1 MLLCLKITLFSD
13 FLPIIREGYD
23 KMVLTFES
31 FKECYILN
39 IQPSK
44 KMSLFAPAIF
54 GDLKKHAKSQQQN
67 GMELIDL
74 SLGSPDIPPAEN
86 LRQKMSELSALS
98 SSYGYTLTGIQTFN
112 EAVCN
117 YYKRVN
123 GVELNA
129 ETEVVQT
136 IGSQEGL
143 VHLPVAFC
151 DPGDVVLTTNPAYV
165 AYDAGIHLAGATPY
179 YMPLTK
185 EYDYLPDLKA
195 VPEEVLQ
202 KAKLLILNLPGN
214 PVPAM
219 PSLEYFKEVVD
230 FAKQYNIIVLHD
242 AAYSEFYFKGD
253 APISFLAT
261 PGAKEVGLEINSLS
275 KSFSLAGTRV
285 AYIVGNAQLVG
296 IMKQLKSNLDFGIF
310 EPIQQV
316 AALALD
322 NSEEITDKLR
332 KTFSERHKTLMEGL
346 TSIGWDVAPSN
357 GGMFVWA
364 KYPYD
369 INCIDFAFKA
379 IEQTG
384 VVMVP
389 GTVFGSAGEGYMR
402 LALVQPVELLEKAVE
417 KLKTIRV

>member
-1 MLLCLKITLFSD
+1 
-13 FLPIIREGYD
+13 
-23 KMVLTFES
+23 
-31 FKECYILN
+31 
-39 IQPSK
+39 
-44 KMSLFAPAIF
+44 MSLFVPAIF
-54 GDLKKHAKSQQQN
+54 GDLKKHAKMQEQK
-67 GMELIDL
+67 GMQLIDL
-74 SLGSPDIPPAEN
+74 SLGSPDIAPAED
-86 LRQKMSELSALS
+86 LRKKMSELTALS

-112 EAVCN
+112 EAVCR

-123 GVELNA
+123 NVELDP

-151 DPGDVVLTTNPAYV
+151 DPGDIVLTTNPAYV

-185 EYDYLPDLKA
+185 ENQYLPDLKA
-195 VPEEVLQ
+195 IPEEICQ

-219 PSLEYFKEVVD
+219 PSLAYFEEVVA
-230 FAKQYNIIVLHD
+230 FAKKHNIIVLHD

-261 PGAKEVGLEINSLS
+261 PGANEVGIEINSLS
-275 KSFSLAGTRV
+275 KSFSLAGTRI
-285 AYIVGNAQLVG
+285 AYIVGNAQLVA

-322 NSEEITDKLR
+322 NAEQVTSVLR
-332 KTFSERHKTLMEGL
+332 ETFSARHKTLMEGL
-346 TSIGWDVAPSN
+346 TSIGWEVAPSD

-369 INCIDFAFKA
+369 IKCIDFAYAA

-389 GTVFGSAGEGYMR
+389 GTVFGTAGEGYMR
-402 LALVQPVELLEKAVE
+402 LALVQPVEQLQEAVKRLEKI
-417 KLKTIRV
+417 KI